1 MVDVTRS
8 QLLRSL
14 VILGAL
20 VGLFALHGNV
30 GHSGR
35 PEQVTVGSVAITL
48 PLDAHGAVERL
59 EQVAM
64 VAPMTL
70 PVDASDHQHLLV
82 PCALL
87 IGSVLLL
94 GLGLL
99 LTRQRFA
106 DAPLRAPA
114 RRMPWLRTVVPAAP
128 DLTRLCILR
137 T

>member
-1 MVDVTRS
+1 MDLTRS

-20 VGLFALHGNV
+20 IGLFALHGP
-30 GHSGR
+30 GGQ
-35 PEQVTVGSVAITL
+35 PEQPAASQMAVTL
-48 PLDAHGAVERL
+48 PLDAHGAIERL

-64 VAPMTL
+64 TAPLTL
-70 PVDASDHQHLLV
+70 AVDTSDHQHLLV

-99 LTRQRFA
+99 LTRQRFG
-106 DAPLRAPA
+106 DVLLRSTGRRLPRLRA
-114 RRMPWLRTVVPAAP
+114 VVPDAP

>member
-1 MVDVTRS
+1 MDVTRS

-20 VGLFALHGNV
+20 IGLFALHGPI
-30 GHSGR
+30 GG
-35 PEQVTVGSVAITL
+35 PEPVQALQVAVAT
-48 PLDAHGAVERL
+48 PLGAHDAIERL

-64 VAPMTL
+64 VAPLTL
-70 PVDASDHQHLLV
+70 AVDTSDHHHLLV

-87 IGSVLLL
+87 IGSVLFL
-94 GLGLL
+94 GLALL
-99 LTRQRFA
+99 LTRRRFG
-106 DAPLRAPA
+106 DLPLRSLG
-114 RRMPWLRTVVPAAP
+114 RRISWQRALVPDAP

>member
-1 MVDVTRS
+1 MDVTRS

-20 VGLFALHGNV
+20 IGLLALHGP
-30 GHSGR
+30 G
-35 PEQVTVGSVAITL
+35 EQPQPSAVTQTAVTV
-48 PLDAHGAVERL
+48 PLGVHDAVERL

-64 VAPMTL
+64 VAPLTL
-70 PVDASDHQHLLV
+70 AVDTSDHQHLLV

-99 LTRQRFA
+99 LSRQRFG
-106 DAPLRAPA
+106 DVPPRSPG
-114 RRMPWLRTVVPAAP
+114 RRLPWLRAVVPDAP

>member
-1 MVDVTRS
+1 MDLTRS

-20 VGLFALHGNV
+20 VGLFALHG
-30 GHSGR
+30 GAGQSAR
-35 PEQVTVGSVAITL
+35 PEQVAVTPVVITL

-64 VAPMTL
+64 VAPLTL
-70 PVDASDHQHLLV
+70 AVDTSNHQHLLV

-99 LTRQRFA
+99 LTRQRFG
-106 DAPLRAPA
+106 DVPLRSLA
-114 RRMPWLRTVVPAAP
+114 RRVPWLRAVVPDPP

>member
-1 MVDVTRS
+1 MDVTRS

-20 VGLFALHGNV
+20 VGLFALHG
-30 GHSGR
+30 GAGQPDR
-35 PEQVTVGSVAITL
+35 PERFAVTPVMITL
-48 PLDAHGAVERL
+48 PLDAHGAMERL

-64 VAPMTL
+64 AAPLTL
-70 PVDASDHQHLLV
+70 AVDSSNHQHLLV

-99 LTRQRFA
+99 LTRQRFGEV
-106 DAPLRAPA
+106 PLRSLA
-114 RRMPWLRTVVPAAP
+114 RQVRWLRAVVPDPP
-128 DLTRLCILR
+128 DLTRLCVLR